1 MASKSG
7 RAICPYYCRLINTRC
22 RPRRKEERDGQCSL
36 DMSRVYQGADLS
48 TFLEVH
54 APGLIN
60 SGRATPM
67 EIRVIERERTSLDD
81 NDYRTRMGVPS

>member
-1 MASKSG
+1 MAGESG
-7 RAICPYYCRLINTRC
+7 RAMGPYYCRLIDTRC

-36 DMSRVYQGADLS
+36 DISLVYQGADLS

-60 SGRATPM
+60 SGRATPVT
-67 EIRVIERERTSLDD
+67 IIVIERERAGLDD
-81 NDYRTRMGVPS
+81 NDDRTRMGVPP